1 LLLITILARFSS
13 LSINMILKKKHWK
26 TVHFVMILLFGVAQI
41 TGVSRTLA
49 NVDFSKLVNLE
60 IQKFLR
66 ILSTQLVNKEI

>member
-1 LLLITILARFSS
+1 
-13 LSINMILKKKHWK
+13 
-26 TVHFVMILLFGVAQI
+26 MILLFGVAQI